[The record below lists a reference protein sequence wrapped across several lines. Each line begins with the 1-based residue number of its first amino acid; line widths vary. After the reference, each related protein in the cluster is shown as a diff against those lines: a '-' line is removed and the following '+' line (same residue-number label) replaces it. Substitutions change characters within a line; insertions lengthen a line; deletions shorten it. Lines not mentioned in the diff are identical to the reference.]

1 MTVTVIQCF
10 DRTPLVHNPRDRS
23 LTAISAKRVTCDN
36 FETSDVSDLKSD
48 ATQDDV
54 PTSLKTRPEPL
65 GACDSTSRTSC
76 GSSVDPECLSASS
89 FTEVFLFDYS
99 SGSYTGSQNTAIPD
113 VIQESLTAA
122 QRGATAASSQDI
134 QPPEQRQGSLTL
146 ARNQNSQ
153 ELKRSADNQ
162 APERSEDSLAPERS
176 RDSLTQ
182 ARSQDSLAPE
192 QSQASAALIDSN
204 LDSISFGS
212 LSLLDDDNICHT
224 PVPVNPDVLILHHE
238 NTQAV
243 ASRLQ
248 TRLNESRLLEKKIIV
263 QLVEEFGRSGAT
275 EITNLDDL
283 VEKVACVL
291 LLIDEHFVKDSRC
304 HFYSDVS
311 VFCSLTS
318 VQEYANKDFVIP
330 VFTQNKQQIL
340 GMKAT
345 MKAMTGIRYHN
356 EEWNDR
362 VELNFINQ
370 IKRCLKK
377 FDQLQDKLKESR
389 PEKEA

>member
-1 MTVTVIQCF
+1 MAAAIFKWLTSTVFT
-10 DRTPLVHNPRDRS
+10 H
-23 LTAISAKRVTCDN
+23 KK
-36 FETSDVSDLKSD
+36 TSDASNLETD
-48 ATQDDV
+48 ATQDDE
-54 PTSLKTRPEPL
+54 PTSLKARPKPL
-65 GACDSTSRTSC
+65 GACDSTSRISC
-76 GSSVDPECLSASS
+76 GSSVDSEPLSASS
-89 FTEVFLFDYS
+89 VTVGFSFHYS
-99 SGSYTGSQNTAIPD
+99 SGVVPYTGSQNTALPD
-113 VIQESLTAA
+113 VTQESLTAA
-122 QRGATAASSQDI
+122 QRGATAASSQAI

-146 ARNQNSQ
+146 ARSQNSL
-153 ELKRSADNQ
+153 ELERSADNQ

-192 QSQASAALIDSN
+192 QSQASAALTDSN
-204 LDSISFGS
+204 RDSISIDS

-248 TRLNESRLLEKKIIV
+248 TRLNESRLLKKKIIV
-263 QLVEEFGRSGAT
+263 QFVEEFGKSGAT

-318 VQEYANKDFVIP
+318 VQEYANKEFVIP
-330 VFTQNKQQIL
+330 VFTRNKQQIP

-356 EEWNDR
+356 EEWNDH
-362 VELNFINQ
+362 VESNFINQ